1 MKTATLAGTLA
12 ALAVSAAFAQQP
24 MNNTATPGDPGVT
37 FKSLD
42 TDGDGRISP
51 TEAQA
56 NPDLNSGYKGAVS
69 DSTKGMTED
78 EFNTWNSSRQPGQTP
93 PKQ

>member
-1 MKTATLAGTLA
+1 MKPTILAGVLG

-42 TDGDGRISP
+42 TDGDGRISQ

-56 NPDLNSGYKGAVS
+56 NPDLSSGYQGAVS
-69 DSTKGMTED
+69 DASKGMTED
-78 EFNTWNSSRQPGQTP
+78 EFNAWNSSRQPGQTP
-93 PKQ
+93 PSH